1 MNFINILSAACN
13 SGLFVISGYVAMS
26 TFLLD
31 FAFGSTIGTSTGTG
45 SGMNGGGSGPRIKFS
60 EARNSSFSCWEDN
73 FKHICLCI

>member
-45 SGMNGGGSGPRIKFS
+45 SGMNGGGSGP
-60 EARNSSFSCWEDN
+60 
-73 FKHICLCI
+73 